1 MEDLRAR
8 TTLFCGVIAFA
19 IALSMLL
26 RGRRMA
32 HWLFASFS
40 TCVAFWYVS
49 QSLAGLLEN
58 PARSRFDRATAV
70 LTVLLPQ
77 FAVHLFHSIT
87 PLEAPSAAG
96 AKLPKIAAVL
106 GIPML
111 AVALSPFERAG
122 AAIKAL
128 ALGGVYLYVFGLL
141 AAALTSLWRRG
152 EKSPSRAIR
161 DRIRFLAAVGALAMT
176 FTLADF
182 VAFLGVNL
190 PPIGAVLAVVFLF
203 VLAESL
209 TRPRLADLYELSGR
223 LLVSTALAFALAGIF
238 YVFITYIG
246 RFGAM
251 YLNAV
256 LAAIVFLVLFEPLE
270 HEFETRVN
278 RFFFRERYDLESSVV
293 ELRRRLAHTLETTE
307 MIEVVIA
314 GLERSRRVTTCAVYL
329 RDQDGNGFDLVGAIG
344 AAPPN
349 RLESLAMRPLL
360 ERLGLSMSLE
370 ELAREA
376 DAAPG
381 ARETMAPLLT
391 AAEALGTL
399 NSSVVLAVRGDS
411 EELVGLLCVADDRVK
426 DAFTPEEIALLETIA
441 AQMGVAI
448 ANSRIYDRMK
458 ERDRL
463 AALGSMAAGLAHEVK
478 NPLGAIKGAAQLLEE
493 VTEGS
498 PDPDP
503 TMREFLGIILEETDR
518 LNRVVGSF
526 LDYARPH
533 AGNPVPLDINAAVRR
548 SVQILSSQKTDDV
561 RLVVTEASPGTDI
574 GKLQLGAG
582 GASAERHVDIH
593 LDLAERLPRASI
605 DPEKLRQVLMNLVQ
619 NAVQAMNGRG
629 SVTITTSTRRAP
641 RTAWVTSPPSGNSGR
656 LPTDDTEVVEISV
669 ADTGPGI
676 SQKVLKNLFVPFFT
690 TKEQGTG
697 LGLAISQSIVQNA
710 GGSIQVQSQQGSGT
724 KFTITLPASDDVLA
738 TPLPSTISPS
748 TAPVGE

>member
-8 TTLFCGVIAFA
+8 TTLFCGIIAFA

-26 RGRRMA
+26 RGRRSA
-32 HWLFASFS
+32 HWLFAAFS

-49 QSLAGLLEN
+49 QSLAGLLED

-87 PLEAPSAAG
+87 PLETPSAAG
-96 AKLPKIAAVL
+96 ARLPKIAAIL

-111 AVALSPFERAG
+111 AVAASPFEQAG

-152 EKSPSRAIR
+152 EKSSSRAIR

-182 VAFLGVNL
+182 IAFLGVYL

-256 LAAIVFLVLFEPLE
+256 LVAIVVLVLFEPLE
-270 HEFETRVN
+270 HEFETRIN

-293 ELRRRLAHTLETTE
+293 ELRRRLAHTLENEE
-307 MIEVVIA
+307 MIEVVVA
-314 GLERSRRVTTCAVYL
+314 GLERSRRATTCAVYL
-329 RDQDGNGFDLVGAIG
+329 RDQDSNGFDLVGAVG
-344 AAPPN
+344 AAPPP

-370 ELAREA
+370 ELDREA
-376 DAAPG
+376 EAAPH
-381 ARETMAPLLT
+381 ARETMAPVLT
-391 AAEALGTL
+391 AVEALGTL
-399 NSSVVLAVRGDS
+399 KSSVLLAIRGDS

-426 DAFTPEEIALLETIA
+426 DAFTPEEIALLETVA

-448 ANSRIYDRMK
+448 ANSRLYDRMK

-493 VTEGS
+493 VTEGA
-498 PDPDP
+498 PDADP
-503 TMREFLGIILEETDR
+503 TVKEFLGIILEETDR

-533 AGNPVPLDINAAVRR
+533 AGNPVPLDINGAVRR
-548 SVQILSSQKTDDV
+548 SVQILSSQKSD
-561 RLVVTEASPGTDI
+561 E
-574 GKLQLGAG
+574 
-582 GASAERHVDIH
+582 HVD
-593 LDLAERLPRASI
+593 LRLELAESLPRASI

-619 NAVQAMNGRG
+619 NAIQAMNGRG
-629 SVTITTSTRRAP
+629 RVTITTNSRRAP
-641 RTAWVTSPPSGNSGR
+641 RSGWVTSPPSGNSGR
-656 LPTDDTEVVEISV
+656 LPPDDAEVVEISV

-724 KFTITLPASDDVLA
+724 KFTIPLPASDDVLA
-738 TPLPSTISPS
+738 TPLPSSIAPS
-748 TAPVGE
+748 AASAGE

>member
-1 MEDLRAR
+1 VEDLRAR
-8 TTLFCGVIAFA
+8 TTLFCGIIAFA

-26 RGRRMA
+26 RGRRSA
-32 HWLFASFS
+32 HWLFAAFS

-49 QSLAGLLEN
+49 QSLAGLLED

-87 PLEAPSAAG
+87 PLETPSAAG
-96 AKLPKIAAVL
+96 ARLPKIAAIL

-111 AVALSPFERAG
+111 AVAASPFEQAG

-152 EKSPSRAIR
+152 EKSSSRAIR

-182 VAFLGVNL
+182 IAFLGVYL

-256 LAAIVFLVLFEPLE
+256 LVAIVVLVLFEPLE
-270 HEFETRVN
+270 HEFETRIN

-293 ELRRRLAHTLETTE
+293 ELRRRLAHTLENEE
-307 MIEVVIA
+307 MIEVVVA
-314 GLERSRRVTTCAVYL
+314 GLERSRRATTCAVYL
-329 RDQDGNGFDLVGAIG
+329 RDQDSNGFDLVGAVG
-344 AAPPN
+344 AAPPP

-370 ELAREA
+370 ELDREA
-376 DAAPG
+376 EAAPH
-381 ARETMAPLLT
+381 ARETMAPVLT
-391 AAEALGTL
+391 AVEALGTL
-399 NSSVVLAVRGDS
+399 KSSVLLAIRGDS

-426 DAFTPEEIALLETIA
+426 DAFTPEEIALLETVA

-448 ANSRIYDRMK
+448 ANSRLYDRMK

-493 VTEGS
+493 VTEGA
-498 PDPDP
+498 PDADP
-503 TMREFLGIILEETDR
+503 TVKEFLGIILEETDR

-533 AGNPVPLDINAAVRR
+533 AGNPVPLDINGAVRR
-548 SVQILSSQKTDDV
+548 SVQILSSQKSD
-561 RLVVTEASPGTDI
+561 E
-574 GKLQLGAG
+574 
-582 GASAERHVDIH
+582 HVD
-593 LDLAERLPRASI
+593 LRLELAESLPRASI

-619 NAVQAMNGRG
+619 NAIQAMNGRG
-629 SVTITTSTRRAP
+629 RVTITTNSRRAP
-641 RTAWVTSPPSGNSGR
+641 RSGWVTSPPSGNSGR
-656 LPTDDTEVVEISV
+656 LPPDDAEVVEISV

-738 TPLPSTISPS
+738 TPLPSSIAPS
-748 TAPVGE
+748 AASAGE

>member
-1 MEDLRAR
+1 
-8 TTLFCGVIAFA
+8 
-19 IALSMLL
+19 
-26 RGRRMA
+26 
-32 HWLFASFS
+32 
-40 TCVAFWYVS
+40 VS
-49 QSLAGLLEN
+49 QSLAGLLEE

-87 PLEAPSAAG
+87 PLEPPSAAG
-96 AKLPKIAAVL
+96 AKLPKIAFGL
-106 GIPML
+106 SIPML

-270 HEFETRVN
+270 HEFETRIN

-293 ELRRRLAHTLETTE
+293 ELRRRLAHTLENEE
-307 MIEVVIA
+307 MIEVVIS

-329 RDQDGNGFDLVGAIG
+329 RDQDGNGFDLVGAVG
-344 AAPPN
+344 AGPPN

-376 DAAPG
+376 EGTPHVG
-381 ARETMAPLLT
+381 ETMAPVLT

-399 NSSVVLAVRGDS
+399 KSSVVLAIRGDS

-426 DAFTPEEIALLETIA
+426 DAFTPEEIALLETVA

-493 VTEGS
+493 VTEGA
-498 PDPDP
+498 PEGDP
-503 TMREFLGIILEETDR
+503 TVKEFLGIILEETDR

-533 AGNPVPLDINAAVRR
+533 AGNPVPLDINGAVRR

-561 RLVVTEASPGTDI
+561 ELRLE
-574 GKLQLGAG
+574 
-582 GASAERHVDIH
+582 
-593 LDLAERLPRASI
+593 LAESLPRASI

-619 NAVQAMNGRG
+619 NAMQAMNGRG
-629 SVTITTSTRRAP
+629 RVTITTSTRRAP

-656 LPTDDTEVVEISV
+656 LPPDDAEVVEISV

-738 TPLPSTISPS
+738 TPLPISIAS
-748 TAPVGE
+748 SVAPAGE

>member
-1 MEDLRAR
+1 
-8 TTLFCGVIAFA
+8 LFCGVIALA

-26 RGRRMA
+26 RGRRLA
-32 HWLFASFS
+32 HWLFAAFS

-49 QSLAGLLEN
+49 QSLAGLLDQ
-58 PARSRFDRATAV
+58 PARPLFDRATAV

-87 PLEAPSAAG
+87 PLETQSSSEPRSKG
-96 AKLPKIAAVL
+96 TLPRIAAIL

-111 AVALSPFERAG
+111 AVAISPFEQAG
-122 AAIKAL
+122 ATLKAL
-128 ALGGVYLYVFGLL
+128 ALGFLYFYVFGLL
-141 AAALTSLWRRG
+141 AAALISLWRRG

-238 YVFITYIG
+238 YGFITYIG

-270 HEFETRVN
+270 HEFETRIN

-293 ELRRRLAHTLETTE
+293 ELRRRLAHTLETDE
-307 MIEVVIA
+307 MIGVVVA
-314 GLERSRRVTTCAVYL
+314 GLERSRRATTCAVYL
-329 RDQDGNGFDLVGAIG
+329 RDQDGNGFDLVGAVG
-344 AAPPN
+344 AAPPA

-360 ERLGLSMSLE
+360 ERLTLSMSLE
-370 ELAREA
+370 ELTREA
-376 DAAPG
+376 DSGPASHD
-381 ARETMAPLLT
+381 TMGPVLT
-391 AAEALGTL
+391 AVEALGSL
-399 NSSVVLAVRGDS
+399 KGSVVLSIRGDADRD
-411 EELVGLLCVADDRVK
+411 EQGELVGLLCVADDRVR
-426 DAFTPEEIALLETIA
+426 DAFTPEEISLLETVA

-493 VTEGS
+493 VADGAPE
-498 PDPDP
+498 PDP
-503 TMREFLGIILEETDR
+503 TMKEFLGIILEETDR

-533 AGNPVPLDINAAVRR
+533 AGNPVPLDINGAVRR
-548 SVQILSSQKTDDV
+548 SVQILSSQKSDDV
-561 RLVVTEASPGTDI
+561 EIRLELSEV
-574 GKLQLGAG
+574 
-582 GASAERHVDIH
+582 
-593 LDLAERLPRASI
+593 LPRASI

-619 NAVQAMNGRG
+619 NAIQAMNGRG
-629 SVTITTSTRRAP
+629 RVTIMTSHRRAP
-641 RTAWVTSPPSGNSGR
+641 RAGWGNGPPSGNSGR
-656 LPTDDTEVVEISV
+656 LPPEDAEVVDITV

-738 TPLPSTISPS
+738 TPMPSSMVP
-748 TAPVGE
+748 APGE

>member
-1 MEDLRAR
+1 VEDLRAR

-49 QSLAGLLEN
+49 QSLAGLLED
-58 PARSRFDRATAV
+58 PARSRFDRATTV

-87 PLEAPSAAG
+87 PLETPSAAG
-96 AKLPKIAAVL
+96 ARLPKIAAVL
-106 GIPML
+106 FVPML

-122 AAIKAL
+122 AVIKAL
-128 ALGGVYLYVFGLL
+128 ALASVYFYVFGLL
-141 AAALTSLWRRG
+141 AAALTALWRRG

-270 HEFETRVN
+270 HEFETRIN
-278 RFFFRERYDLESSVV
+278 RFFFRERYDLESSVA
-293 ELRRRLAHTLETTE
+293 ELRRRLAHTLENEE

-314 GLERSRRVTTCAVYL
+314 GLERSRRVTTCAIYV
-329 RDQDGNGFDLVGAIG
+329 RDPDGNGFDLAGAVG

-370 ELAREA
+370 ELAGEA
-376 DAAPG
+376 ESAPHAG
-381 ARETMAPLLT
+381 ETMAPVLT
-391 AAEALGTL
+391 AAEALGPL
-399 NSSVVLAVRGDS
+399 KSSVILAIRGDN

-426 DAFTPEEIALLETIA
+426 DAFTPEEIVLLETVA

-493 VTEGS
+493 VTEGG
-498 PDPDP
+498 PDTDP
-503 TMREFLGIILEETDR
+503 TVREFLGIILEETDR

-533 AGNPVPLDINAAVRR
+533 AGNPVPLDINGAVRR
-548 SVQILSSQKTDDV
+548 SVQILSSQKAEDL
-561 RLVVTEASPGTDI
+561 RLVVSESSPGADV
-574 GKLQLGAG
+574 GKMQLAAA
-582 GASAERHVDIH
+582 GASTDREVELR
-593 LDLAERLPRASI
+593 LELADALPRASI

-619 NAVQAMNGRG
+619 NAIQAMNGRG
-629 SVTITTSTRRAP
+629 CVTIITSTRRAP

-656 LPTDDTEVVEISV
+656 LPPDDADVVDISV
-669 ADTGPGI
+669 SDTGPGI

-738 TPLPSTISPS
+738 TPLPSPLPT
-748 TAPVGE
+748 TAPAAGE

>member
-26 RGRRMA
+26 RGRRLS
-32 HWLFASFS
+32 HWLFAAFS

-49 QSLAGLLEN
+49 QSLAGLLEE

-87 PLEAPSAAG
+87 PLEPPEPGTTG
-96 AKLPKIAAVL
+96 ARLPKIAAGL
-106 GIPML
+106 GVPML
-111 AVALSPFERAG
+111 AVALSPFQNAP
-122 AAIKAL
+122 AAIRAL
-128 ALGGVYLYVFGLL
+128 VLGGVYFYVFGLL

-152 EKSPSRAIR
+152 EKSSSRAIR
-161 DRIRFLAAVGALAMT
+161 DRIRFLTAVGALAMT

-190 PPIGAVLAVVFLF
+190 PPIGAVLAAVFLF

-270 HEFETRVN
+270 HEFETRIN

-293 ELRRRLAHTLETTE
+293 ELRRNLAHTLETEE
-307 MIEVVIA
+307 MIEVVIV

-329 RDQDGNGFDLVGAIG
+329 RDQDGNGFDLVGSAG
-344 AAPPN
+344 ATPIP

-370 ELAREA
+370 ELASETEGV
-376 DAAPG
+376 AP
-381 ARETMAPLLT
+381 ETMAPVLT
-391 AAEALGTL
+391 AAEALGPL
-399 NSSVVLAVRGDS
+399 KSSVVLAIRGDS

-426 DAFTPEEIALLETIA
+426 DAFTPEEIALLETIS

-493 VTEGS
+493 LTDTAK
-498 PDPDP
+498 DPDP
-503 TMREFLGIILEETDR
+503 TTREFLGIILEETDR

-548 SVQILSSQKTDDV
+548 SVQILSTQKTDDTEI
-561 RLVVTEASPGTDI
+561 RLE
-574 GKLQLGAG
+574 LGN
-582 GASAERHVDIH
+582 D
-593 LDLAERLPRASI
+593 LPRASI

-619 NAVQAMNGRG
+619 NAAQAMNGRG
-629 SVTITTSTRRAP
+629 RVTISTSHRRAP
-641 RTAWVTSPPSGNSGR
+641 RSAWVTAPPSGNSGR
-656 LPTDDTEVVEISV
+656 LPPEDAEVVEISV

-710 GGSIQVQSQQGSGT
+710 GGSIHVQSQQGAGS
-724 KFTITLPASDDVLA
+724 KFTITLPASSDVL
-738 TPLPSTISPS
+738 TNPISDSSSPS
-748 TAPVGE
+748 IASASE

>member
-26 RGRRMA
+26 RGRRPA
-32 HWLFASFS
+32 HWLFAAFS

-49 QSLAGLLEN
+49 QSLAGLLEE

-77 FAVHLFHSIT
+77 FAVHLFHSIM
-87 PLEAPSAAG
+87 PLEAPAKGAMAG
-96 AKLPKIAAVL
+96 KLPRIAAIV
-106 GIPML
+106 GVPML
-111 AVALSPFERAG
+111 AIAISPFERAG
-122 AAIKAL
+122 PVLKAL
-128 ALGGVYLYVFGLL
+128 ALGGVYFYVFGLL
-141 AAALTSLWRRG
+141 AVALTSLWRRG
-152 EKSPSRAIR
+152 EKSASRAIR
-161 DRIRFLAAVGALAMT
+161 DRLRFLAGVGALAMT

-270 HEFETRVN
+270 HEFETRIN
-278 RFFFRERYDLESSVV
+278 RFFFRERYDLESSVA
-293 ELRRRLAHTLETTE
+293 ELRRRLAHTLETEE
-307 MIEVVIA
+307 MIEVVIQ

-344 AAPPN
+344 AAPPS

-360 ERLGLSMSLE
+360 EKLGLSMSLE
-370 ELAREA
+370 ELARENEGLESRGTSSES
-376 DAAPG
+376 DTPH
-381 ARETMAPLLT
+381 ETISPILT

-399 NSSVVLAVRGDS
+399 KSSVVLAIRGDS
-411 EELVGLLCVADDRVK
+411 EELVGLLCVADDRVR
-426 DAFTPEEIALLETIA
+426 DAFTPEEISLLETVA

-448 ANSRIYDRMK
+448 ANSRIYARMK

-493 VTEGS
+493 VNQQAFEQ
-498 PDPDP
+498 DP
-503 TMREFLGIILEETDR
+503 TTKEFLGIILEETDR

-533 AGNPVPLDINAAVRR
+533 AGNPVPLDINGAVRR
-548 SVQILSSQKTDDV
+548 SVQILSSQKTDDNIDI
-561 RLVVTEASPGTDI
+561 RLE
-574 GKLQLGAG
+574 
-582 GASAERHVDIH
+582 
-593 LDLAERLPRASI
+593 LADELPRASI

-619 NAVQAMNGRG
+619 NAIQAMHGTTGR
-629 SVTITTSTRRAP
+629 VTIMTSHRRAP
-641 RTAWVTSPPSGNSGR
+641 RTAWVTSSPPSNNSGR
-656 LPTDDTEVVEISV
+656 LPPDDAEVVEITV

-724 KFTITLPASDDVLA
+724 RFTITLPASTDVLA
-738 TPLPSTISPS
+738 TPVPSLSQ
-748 TAPVGE
+748 APARAAGE